1 MKMINSQKKG
11 QVIWDA
17 DWESDYVCKKTINLW
32 FADSSNLD
40 SFAHTEIGQI
50 TDTLDQFGFGFI

>member
-1 MKMINSQKKG
+1 MINSQKKG

-17 DWESDYVCKKTINLW
+17 DWESDYVCKKNTINLW

-40 SFAHTEIGQI
+40 SFAHTEIGQL
-50 TDTLDQFGFGFI
+50 TDTLDQFGFI

>member
-17 DWESDYVCKKTINLW
+17 DWESDYVCKKKQLTFGL
-32 FADSSNLD
+32 
-40 SFAHTEIGQI
+40 QI
-50 TDTLDQFGFGFI
+50 LQIWIVSRILRLAR